1 MEQQPEIR
9 DFVTIEDEEGI
20 ERQYAVEA
28 LFDMEDQSYALL
40 TSGDDTILVGVEE
53 EDGEQ
58 YITNIDDPEE
68 RDNVLAAY
76 QIAVDAAPAENVGDV
91 ADF

>member
-1 MEQQPEIR
+1 MR
-9 DFVTIEDEEGI
+9 DFVTIEDEDGVEQ
-20 ERQYAVEA
+20 QYAIEA

-40 TSGDDTILVGVEE
+40 TSGDDTILVAVEE

-68 RDNVLAAY
+68 RDNILAAY
-76 QIAVDAAPAENVGDV
+76 QIAVDAAPAEDVGDV
-91 ADF
+91 TDY